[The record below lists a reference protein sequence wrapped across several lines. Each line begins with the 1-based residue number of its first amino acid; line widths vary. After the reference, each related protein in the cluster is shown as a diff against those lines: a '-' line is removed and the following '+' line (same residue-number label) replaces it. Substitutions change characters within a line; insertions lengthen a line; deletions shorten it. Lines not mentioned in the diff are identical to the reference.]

1 MQQKVPFPDMWQ
13 VLAAGPAADT
23 ADMNIGLPAVVA
35 QAAVGLT
42 AEVQAAEVQVAGSG
56 SLNCPDLSYPAGSV
70 ADSAGPMNQT
80 DLTGSAADSAGP
92 MDHSDLP
99 DPTGLPDCP
108 ETDHPFF
115 SSFCTG
121 SLTCST
127 FLNLI
132 TNNIIP
138 THTKRMLNHCAIES
152 GPINPLS
159 SSPRKNSHINLTIP

>member
-13 VLAAGPAADT
+13 VLVALA
-23 ADMNIGLPAVVA
+23 ADMNIGLPAVVEL
-35 QAAVGLT
+35 AVV
-42 AEVQAAEVQVAGSG
+42 VQAVVEPAAGSG
-56 SLNCPDLSYPAGSV
+56 SLNSL
-70 ADSAGPMNQT
+70 ADSAGSMNQT
-80 DLTGSAADSAGP
+80 DLTDPAADSAGP
-92 MDHSDLP
+92 MDHFDLP
-99 DPTGLPDCP
+99 DPMDLPDCP

-115 SSFCTG
+115 SSFSTG

-159 SSPRKNSHINLTIP
+159 SSPRKNSHINLIIP